1 MFQLKGKMLWFFTLF
16 AIGLLG
22 LGFYF
27 YTSLNSLG
35 NKVETSLN
43 PNKGSDHLKKIMI
56 DLNKL
61 NNLYLV
67 DSRDLST
74 SQTDSLIF
82 AIEKNIDSVKSDYG
96 DKRILD
102 SRNLDTIPVLL
113 RNVRD
118 EYQNLAYRKVQS
130 QDAFLQNLEDL
141 IQFEL
146 SKIEQTPADSVTVV
160 KQITSEVYEKT
171 LQKEDSLQEEDD
183 RGFFQR
189 LFGSS
194 KPKQDSVKTIR
205 DTLVEQSID
214 TLYSPKR
221 DSLNIAIFPLVQEYQ
236 QKRIRLSNYL
246 QQQEQNIFKKN
257 IEVNNYVES
266 TLNEIIFEEYNNY
279 ENSIRNLRNDSMSYL
294 IELGAIIAL
303 LILISLITVFI
314 IFKDINKSIYFQ
326 KKLKKSEEKA
336 KREAIEKQKF
346 LSTMSH
352 ELRTPLTS
360 IIGYTDL
367 MNQNDDNVKSLKSAT
382 NYLYQMTNEILDMAK
397 IKAGIIEIEHT
408 PNNISEV
415 FESIRHSFEPLIK
428 NKNLQANFDIPQQ
441 PIYVKADAHRLQ
453 HVLYNLL
460 HNALKYTDS
469 GAINLFAQVTED
481 HSFQNVS
488 IKIEDTGIGMTSSE
502 MTSVF
507 EDYKQ
512 AGTHQNKLKGTGLG
526 LGIVQ
531 NLVQKMGGKLDLSSE
546 SNRGTT
552 FKLNFKFEKANS
564 SEIAKE
570 IISFDLPKNALKN
583 QHIFILDDDELITKL
598 YIKLLKVYAPK
609 ITVFTD
615 AKLAFQHLK
624 QKHDYNLYIIDFKMP
639 YMSGFEILQQLK
651 ETDIHLQNTLV
662 VTANVMLNS
671 KDEKELSAFD
681 DQVFKP
687 LKKEKIITKIAKILN
702 LNLIQTKTAE
712 SVEKSNSRWNLK
724 ALKVYAGDDN
734 HELFKLLKT
743 LVEEN
748 DKELNKFQ
756 NALQSQNYSQL
767 SEVIHKLSS
776 RFGQVD
782 VQPIFNLKNME
793 TDLRLQASNVL
804 ESRLEQLLNFWKE
817 INEEMRGFIAKN
829 T

>member
-22 LGFYF
+22 VGFYF
-27 YTSLNSLG
+27 YTTLNSLG

-43 PNKGSDHLKKIMI
+43 PNKASDHLKKIMI

-74 SQTDSLIF
+74 PQTDSLIN

-96 DKRILD
+96 EKRILD
-102 SRNLDTIPVLL
+102 NRNLDTIPVLL
-113 RNVRD
+113 RNVRN
-118 EYQNLAYRKVQS
+118 EYQNLAQRKVQN
-130 QDAFLQNLEDL
+130 QDAFLKNLEDL

-146 SKIEQTPADSVTVV
+146 SKIEQTPADSVTIV
-160 KQITSEVYEKT
+160 KQISSEIYDKT
-171 LQKEDSLQEEDD
+171 LQKEDSLNNEEEDN
-183 RGFFQR
+183 RSFLQR

-194 KPKQDSVKTIR
+194 KPQEESVRTVR

-214 TLYSPKR
+214 TLHSPKKR
-221 DSLNIAIFPLVQEYQ
+221 DSLEIAIFPLVQEYQ

-257 IEVNNYVES
+257 IEVNNYVEK
-266 TLNEIIFEEYNNY
+266 TLNEIIYEEYNNY
-279 ENSIRNLRNDSMSYL
+279 ENSIRNLRNDSISYL
-294 IELGAIIAL
+294 FELGAIIAL

-326 KKLKKSEEKA
+326 KKLEKSEAKA

-367 MNQNDDNVKSLKSAT
+367 MNQNDENVKSLKSAT

-397 IKAGIIEIEHT
+397 IKAGIIEIEHK

-415 FESIRHSFEPLIK
+415 FEDIRNSFEPLIK
-428 NKNLQANFDIPQQ
+428 NKNLKANFEIPKQ
-441 PIYVKADAHRLQ
+441 PIYVYADAHRLQ
-453 HVLYNLL
+453 HILYNLM
-460 HNALKYTDS
+460 HNALKYTDI
-469 GAINLFAQVTED
+469 GAIDLSVKTQEKNTT
-481 HSFQNVS
+481 QNIEIS
-488 IKIEDTGIGMTSSE
+488 IKDTGIGMTSEE
-502 MTSVF
+502 MKSVF

-512 AGTHQNKLKGTGLG
+512 AGTHNNKLKGTGLG

-531 NLVQKMGGKLDLSSE
+531 NLVQKMGGNLKLSSE
-546 SNRGTT
+546 STQGTT
-552 FKLNFKFEKANS
+552 FKLNFTFEKAEF
-564 SEIAKE
+564 SEVKKE
-570 IISFDLPKNALKN
+570 ITSFDLPKNSLEN
-583 QHIFILDDDELITKL
+583 HHIFILDDDELITKL
-598 YIKLLKVYAPK
+598 YLKLLKPYAPK

-615 AKLAFQHLK
+615 AEQAFQHLK
-624 QKHDYNLYIIDFKMP
+624 HKHDYDLYIIDFKMP
-639 YMSGFEILQQLK
+639 YLSGFEIFEKLK
-651 ETDIHLQNTLV
+651 SEGIHLENTLV
-662 VTANVMLNS
+662 VTANVMLNEQD
-671 KDEKELSAFD
+671 KKQLEVFD
-681 DQVFKP
+681 NQVFKP
-687 LKKEKIITKIAKILN
+687 LKKEKIIRKIAEILG
-702 LNLIQTKTAE
+702 LKLIQTKASE
-712 SVEKSNSRWNLK
+712 LDEKLNSRWNLK
-724 ALKVYAGDDN
+724 ALKIYAGNDDN
-734 HELFKLLKT
+734 ELNELLKT

-748 DKELNKFQ
+748 DKELVKFEQ
-756 NALQSQNYSQL
+756 ALQSQNDPQL

-782 VQPIFNLKNME
+782 VQPIFDLKTIE
-793 TDLRLQASNVL
+793 TDLRNQ
-804 ESRLEQLLNFWKE
+804 
-817 INEEMRGFIAKN
+817 
-829 T
+829 